1 MAFKLV
7 HCADI
12 HIGAPISGLDDSL
25 ASVRRE
31 EIKASFKNIVKFSYE
46 NNADALLIC
55 GDLFDSPFPS
65 TNDINYVKDL
75 FSSIPDIN
83 IYILCGNH
91 DYLAAGSVFSDKFS
105 DMENVFIFPEDEH
118 CFEIPDKNVHLWG
131 KSYSSP
137 SITPAFSSTNFKD
150 GKINILCLHGTVGG
164 SDNNTI
170 ERETL
175 SSFDFNYA
183 AFGHIHDGSVFEI
196 GNTKCAY
203 CGTPEGHG
211 FNDSLNTGF
220 IFAQIT
226 ENETKIEHI
235 CNSTRK
241 YIYSDIDITELSSN
255 EEIANE
261 IKKIINGEDL
271 FKISLK
277 GVYNPVFELSAS
289 YVESLIKEMCFY
301 IKVTDETSP
310 ALDISAIENEESLR
324 GYFIRN
330 LKKSVSDDAFDIALR
345 IGLNALEGR
354 KTDL

>member
-7 HCADI
+7 HCADL
-12 HIGAPISGLDDSL
+12 HIGASISGLDDSL
-25 ASVRRE
+25 ACVRRE
-31 EIKASFKNIVKFSYE
+31 EIKASFKNIVQFSVE
-46 NNADALLIC
+46 NNADAILIC
-55 GDLFDSPFPS
+55 GDLFDTPFPNI
-65 TNDINYVKDL
+65 NDINFVKNL
-75 FSSIPDIN
+75 FLSIPHIN

-105 DMENVFIFPEDEH
+105 DLENVFIFPENEH
-118 CFEIPDKNVHLWG
+118 CFEIKDKNVLLWG

-137 SITPAFSSTNFKD
+137 TITPSFTNTIFEND
-150 GKINILCLHGTVGG
+150 KINILCLHGTVGG

-175 SSFDFNYA
+175 LSFDFNYA

-220 IFAQIT
+220 IFAQIS
-226 ENETKIEHI
+226 ESETKVEHI
-235 CNSTRK
+235 CNSVRK
-241 YIYSDIDITELSSN
+241 YIYHDVDITELSSN
-255 EEIANE
+255 EEIADE
-261 IKKIINGEDL
+261 IKNIINNKDL
-271 FKISLK
+271 FRISLT
-277 GVYNPVFELSAS
+277 GVYNPAFELSVS
-289 YVESLIKEMCFY
+289 YIESLIKETCFY
-301 IKVTDETSP
+301 IKIIDETSP
-310 ALDISAIENEESLR
+310 IKDISVIENEESLR
-324 GYFIRN
+324 GYFVRN
-330 LKKSVSDDAFDIALR
+330 LKKLSSDDTFDLALR